1 MTNFGVK
8 SAIWFGSVDAND
20 NLYVQHLLFLQIEVF
35 LLSLTR
41 VTASGPHR
49 THNSQ
54 IIPLAFAG
62 IFISRY
68 KYKKK
73 QITTQCETL

>member
-1 MTNFGVK
+1 MKMVCGKMTNFGVK

-20 NLYVQHLLFLQIEVF
+20 NLYVQLCFFLQIEVF

-49 THNSQ
+49 TQNST
-54 IIPLAFAG
+54 IML
-62 IFISRY
+62 SLR
-68 KYKKK
+68 KK
-73 QITTQCETL
+73 QC